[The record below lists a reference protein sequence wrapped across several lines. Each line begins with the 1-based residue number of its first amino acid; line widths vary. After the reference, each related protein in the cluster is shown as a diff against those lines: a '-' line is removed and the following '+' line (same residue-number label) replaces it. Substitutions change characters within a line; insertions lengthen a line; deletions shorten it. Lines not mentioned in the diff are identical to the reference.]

1 MTYFKVNER
10 CTGCLACVQNCPARA
25 LKATEEMD
33 RRTLHHNM
41 ARCARCATCWRVCP
55 EDAIEFQH
63 LLINEWDDVV
73 TLSLARCAVC
83 GEVLHTRQLE
93 ESLNPEFQEMAELL
107 CARHK
112 TRQAARVLAYSEKLT
127 RTEGDKSTS

>member
-1 MTYFKVNER
+1 MTYFIVNER
-10 CTGCLACVQNCPARA
+10 CTGCLACLQNCPAKA
-25 LKATEEMD
+25 LKATEDEQ

-63 LLINEWDDVV
+63 LLVNEWDEVV
-73 TLSLARCAVC
+73 TLSLARCTVC
-83 GEVLHTRQLE
+83 GEVLHTQQLE
-93 ESLNPEFQEMAELL
+93 GTLAPEMLAMAENL

-112 TRQAARVLAYSEKLT
+112 TRQAARVVAYPENLHTSERKT
-127 RTEGDKSTS
+127 TPS